1 MSPKDLLKAVRNHWA
16 IKNQR
21 HRVLD
26 VQMQEDDLRN
36 WAGYGPENLAGVRRL
51 VVNIARLMDDKLS
64 FRRRLLRAAQDPEYR
79 LELIANAAKL
89 AEAL

>member
-1 MSPKDLLKAVRNHWA
+1 MPSRSESS
-16 IKNQR
+16 IKQGKIKCDSR
-21 HRVLD
+21 G
-26 VQMQEDDLRN
+26 
-36 WAGYGPENLAGVRRL
+36 AGYGPENLAGVRRL